1 MNPRRLV
8 RLLFPAV
15 AFLGVAFVP
24 LRAVGETHDRSSL
37 PAARA
42 VPTLDAQLVWIA
54 PGTFTMGSPETEA
67 GHRPDETPQ
76 TQVTLTKGFW
86 LAALEVTHGQWK
98 KIMHTDVREQ
108 ARLGLESD
116 EKFLIG
122 RKEKIP
128 VRDFFDWKKGDDPGQ
143 LIGNLD
149 DNIAMLWVSWNE
161 AVEFCRKLTAME
173 RAAGRVPEG
182 YEYRLPTEA
191 EWEYACR
198 AGTTGA
204 TYAGDMVLKDDR
216 SAPVLDDIAV
226 YAANCSV
233 DYVGHRIGTPAW
245 PDKKWGYERG
255 GPKAVGSKRPN
266 AWGLYDMLGSAAEWC
281 YDWSGPLPG
290 GHVTDP
296 VGPPTGEFHVRKGGS
311 WSSLATQTR
320 AAYRNWHEPTYRWIN
335 LGFRVALAPV
345 LPPRT

>member
-1 MNPRRLV
+1 MKPILYLRFS
-8 RLLFPAV
+8 LLA
-15 AFLGVAFVP
+15 
-24 LRAVGETHDRSSL
+24 TMSL
-37 PAARA
+37 TAATLLAQSAAKVEPPRA
-42 VPTLDAQLVWIA
+42 VPTLDAQFVWIA
-54 PGTFTMGSPETEA
+54 PGSFSMGSPASEP
-67 GHRPDETPQ
+67 GHRDDETPQ
-76 TQVTLTKGFW
+76 TEVTLTKGFW

-98 KIMHTDVREQ
+98 RMMGTDVLEQ
-108 ARLGLESD
+108 ARRGLNND
-116 EKFLIG
+116 ETFLIG

-128 VRDFFDWKKGDDPGQ
+128 VRDFFSWKKGDDPGQ
-143 LIGNLD
+143 LIGNTD
-149 DNIAMLWVSWNE
+149 DNLAMIWVSWNE
-161 AVEFCRKLTAME
+161 AIEFCRKVTALE
-173 RAAGRVPEG
+173 RAADRVPAG

-198 AGTTGA
+198 AGTRGA

-233 DYVGHRIGTPAW
+233 GYTGHRIGTPAW

-255 GPKAVGSKRPN
+255 GPQAVGSKRPN
-266 AWGLYDMLGSAAEWC
+266 AWGLYDMLGGAAEWC
-281 YDWSGPLPG
+281 MDWNGPLPG
-290 GHVTDP
+290 GRVSDP
-296 VGPPTGEFHVRKGGS
+296 IGPPTGEYHVRKGGS

-345 LPPRT
+345 LPATR